1 MIYNYLKN
9 TFIRLLNL
17 YFKLIFILI
26 DFHKNNKF
34 VKRHYLRREFC
45 NNAKTSEFQFFSGT
59 HESYVLFSKDQTISQ
74 DVYTN
79 GEFGFT
85 TFLKVINILGPNFII
100 NNFIDIGANIGT
112 ITIPVVKRG
121 YALKAYCFEP
131 SPLNFNIL
139 TANLAINNLL
149 DKVTTYNLALGDS
162 TNKNLIFE
170 LSENNSGD
178 HRIRVNTNNGIYN
191 ELNRSTIIV
200 NSNRLDNLLPDLCD
214 KESTLVWIDTQGYE
228 GFILKGSQNILSNQ
242 IPVVVEF
249 WPYGLKRA
257 GCYNEFKQSCLK
269 YDFFYNLSELNP
281 KKVKL
286 NSESFDHLYNIYQNT
301 DATDILLL

>member
-1 MIYNYLKN
+1 MITNYIKKIIIN
-9 TFIRLLNL
+9 LLNL
-17 YFKLIFILI
+17 YFKFIFVII
-26 DFHKNNKF
+26 YFHKNNKYL
-34 VKRHYLRREFC
+34 KRLYLRREFC
-45 NNAKTSEFQFFSGT
+45 NTAKTNEFQFFSGRQ
-59 HESYVLFSKDQTISQ
+59 ENYVLLSKDETISQ
-74 DVYTN
+74 EVYTN
-79 GEFGFT
+79 GEFGFS

-112 ITIPVVKRG
+112 ISIPVVKRG

-149 DKVTTYNLALGDS
+149 DKVTAYNLALGDS

-191 ELNRSTIIV
+191 ELDRSTIIV

-228 GFILKGSQNILSNQ
+228 GFILKGSQNILCNQ

-249 WPYGLKRA
+249 WPYGLERA

-281 KKVKL
+281 QKVKL
-286 NSESFDHLYNIYQNT
+286 NSESFDILYNLHQNT